1 VNASHPSSRSP
12 KRPGAQRR
20 RGQSIVE
27 YALTLALLF
36 LLTRGTI
43 GTVFNSFVSVVETV
57 RSGIEGTDTIANG
70 HGGQGQGQ
78 GQGQATPTPRLPPPP
93 ATPTALPAQPTV
105 ERQCSVPNL
114 IGIDY
119 TSARDILW
127 QREGFTAGNLT
138 KPNGSKSTFIIGQ
151 QSLAAGTL
159 VTCTSTMHV
168 EVKICTVPSMVNK
181 TWGEAQTAWSAA
193 GFLASALQRPEGSS
207 TTFTVGAQSMNS
219 GAKSDGCDSD
229 VMLTP
234 KQCLVPNLANKSFDG
249 SPLSQAHNAW
259 MNAGFSAGRL
269 SAAAGSPSSF
279 TVGFQSLAANTQTD
293 CEAAMEAAPN
303 MCQVPSM
310 VGLSSSA
317 AQSAWTG
324 NNFTAGNLTRPA
336 GVPGTLEFSVIS
348 QSVAAGTTLPCA
360 TSQVEISPAMCTVP
374 NMTGLAMSTSGGS
387 AAQSIW
393 TVSGF
398 AGTNLKW
405 PAGAPS
411 SFSVVNQSVAAG
423 TSIACAQEVTV
434 EPAMCQVPNLNGR
447 TFNTSGTGNGNADWN
462 NRQFTG
468 SLSAPGFTPNSFT
481 VTTQSLPANSW
492 AACAAPMSVEPAMC
506 TVPDMARMIY
516 DDVDGSNHIF
526 RRAGFSSS
534 TLKRDF
540 NNDDRRI
547 GYTVPAAGERVA
559 CSGYNVTA
567 YEAMCTVP
575 DMDGQMYDDVDG
587 IGEAFRN
594 AGFTLDLGR
603 NFSGNRRVGAT
614 VPAAGTEQLC
624 STPVQAQ
631 EKLCTVPN
639 LKGQSTDSALAANG
653 VWRAN
658 GFTSTLNRVNS
669 TSTSQTIG
677 WQEYAPGAQLA
688 CSTSINVA
696 RVCQVPAL
704 AANGV
709 NRTYSQYRDA
719 WTGAGFT
726 SGNNVQKHNPSNL
739 NNNATLRWLEFAAG
753 TPLFCDGK
761 MRVSTNSGTT
771 QPGSPPSPSLLP
783 AEKN

>member
-1 VNASHPSSRSP
+1 MPSGRRARAGTTRLENTRNNEVSPTLKPLSCHERRVASFTTCHQHRSPISSVIFAIIFSRPQEIFIITGDIVNASHPSSRSP

-36 LLTRGTI
+36 LLARGTI
-43 GTVFNSFVSVVETV
+43 GTVFNSFASVVETV
-57 RSGIEGTDTIANG
+57 RSGIEGTDTIANSPS
-70 HGGQGQGQ
+70 GQGQ

-151 QSLAAGTL
+151 QSRAAGTL
-159 VTCTSTMHV
+159 VTCSSTMHV
-168 EVKICTVPSMVNK
+168 EVKICTVPSMLNK
-181 TWGEAQTAWSAA
+181 TWSEAQTAWNAA

-207 TTFTVGAQSMNS
+207 TTFIVGAQSMNS

-234 KQCLVPNLANKSFDG
+234 KQCMVPNLINKNFDG

-259 MNAGFSAGRL
+259 MSAGFSAGRL
-269 SAAAGSPSSF
+269 SATSGSASSF
-279 TVGFQSLAANTQTD
+279 IVGFQSLTPNTQAD

-317 AQSAWTG
+317 ARDLWTN
-324 NNFTAGNLTRPA
+324 NNFTTGNLSRPA
-336 GVPGTLEFSVIS
+336 GVLGTLEFSVIS

-360 TSQVEISPAMCTVP
+360 TAQVEISPAMCTVP
-374 NMTGLAMSTSGGS
+374 SMSGLAMSTGGGS
-387 AAQSIW
+387 AAQSAW
-393 TVSGF
+393 TGAGF
-398 AGTNLKW
+398 AGANLKW
-405 PAGAPS
+405 PTGAPS

-434 EPAMCQVPNLNGR
+434 EPAMCQVPNLNNR
-447 TFNTSGTGNGNADWN
+447 TFNTSGNGNGNVDWN

-468 SLSAPGFTPNSFT
+468 SLSASGFTPNSFT

-492 AACAAPMSVEPAMC
+492 VACAAPMNVEPAMC
-506 TVPDMARMIY
+506 TVPDMAGMMY
-516 DDVDGSNHIF
+516 NDVKDNGEPF
-526 RRAGFSSS
+526 KVAGFSS
-534 TLKRDF
+534 TLARDWG
-540 NNDDRRI
+540 NTNRRI

-559 CSGYNVTA
+559 CSGYTVTA

-575 DMDGQMYDDVDG
+575 
-587 IGEAFRN
+587 N
-594 AGFTLDLGR
+594 LS
-603 NFSGNRRVGAT
+603 SGNYTFSNAKT
-614 VPAAGTEQLC
+614 VWANTTNRFTGSLTTKSSNNPRNSDTVRAQQYTAGTSL
-624 STPVQAQ
+624 V
-631 EKLCTVPN
+631 
-639 LKGQSTDSALAANG
+639 
-653 VWRAN
+653 
-658 GFTSTLNRVNS
+658 
-669 TSTSQTIG
+669 
-677 WQEYAPGAQLA
+677 
-688 CSTSINVA
+688 CSTSM
-696 RVCQVPAL
+696 
-704 AANGV
+704 
-709 NRTYSQYRDA
+709 
-719 WTGAGFT
+719 W
-726 SGNNVQKHNPSNL
+726 
-739 NNNATLRWLEFAAG
+739 
-753 TPLFCDGK
+753 
-761 MRVSTNSGTT
+761 VSR
-771 QPGSPPSPSLLP
+771 
-783 AEKN
+783 